1 MFSIG
6 NQVAELVN
14 ATNSNNQSALDVAC
28 RYSQTDS
35 VEVLLEA
42 GADPSKPHE
51 GCHPIH
57 TALNVQSDACVA
69 TLLEFH
75 PEQIHVRDTKYG
87 GTSLHWAKNKAVSF
101 CSVNYI

>member
-1 MFSIG
+1 M
-6 NQVAELVN
+6 
-14 ATNSNNQSALDVAC
+14 
-28 RYSQTDS
+28 
-35 VEVLLEA
+35 LLEA

-57 TALNVQSDACVA
+57 TALQVKSNSCAA

-87 GTSLHWAKNKAVSF
+87 GTPLHWAKTKEASICSLWFAVFFLTNGSA
-101 CSVNYI
+101 SLMTETLMY